1 MKNQRGLHVRM
12 TEEQAGIRL
21 REMYDRGK
29 ASGRAMAAIHLFGII
44 HATQIAHLSSGEIV
58 AHAGIPEAYRSEVC
72 KGIALAEYVAVVREF
87 P

>member
-1 MKNQRGLHVRM
+1 MTNQRGLRVGM

-29 ASGRAMAAIHLFGII
+29 ASGRALAAIHLFGIT
-44 HATQIAHLSSGEIV
+44 HAAQIAHLSSGQIV
-58 AHAGIPEAYRSEVC
+58 AHAGLPDVYRSEVC
-72 KGIALAEYVAVVREF
+72 KGIALAEYVAVIREF